1 MLASGTVKKLQHSIS
16 NSDAHHSH
24 CHSTEGSKTCHRTC
38 NLSNGNLDL
47 YTIPSLKV
55 HSATTFLSI
64 QLLDMAAGPLHLQ
77 QPGPIPLYVLL
88 VLVVGICCYFF
99 FIGTAAVR
107 LWFYKG
113 ALGPAPEKFIVIR
126 NETQEDDHHAAPIH
140 SKHNELGISAETL
153 RKRRMTVFT
162 HDSLSAPTETIS
174 HSTAFSP
181 RNLSTATTT
190 VNLQDISDISDLSSF
205 TNSQTRAY
213 LAEERR
219 ILRMPAFDADDCGT
233 GDYFPDIPLTNR
245 PIESTTNYSN
255 TLSPS
260 HFGLTPTPRSNWLTI
275 SPQYI
280 EYHAARTHLL
290 SRNRSSCIHVT
301 PEGERACREL
311 LQEVTSFLVEMYPHQ
326 FRFLTKARRKHV
338 LNEVTRE
345 DFEIE
350 HGLECHPLEICARLC
365 AEDFMVWGRS
375 ESTLNWYLQAA
386 TTLFPSGYVV
396 APYMGK
402 TVDVV
407 VGGEGMG
414 KPPMIPWSGELQFSL
429 LSQAV
434 AQPKLTHISQTSP
447 QSSNS
452 PSQHSPLAPPPAPY
466 PTRKSSS
473 KPGPC
478 APP

>member
-1 MLASGTVKKLQHSIS
+1 
-16 NSDAHHSH
+16 
-24 CHSTEGSKTCHRTC
+24 
-38 NLSNGNLDL
+38 
-47 YTIPSLKV
+47 
-55 HSATTFLSI
+55 
-64 QLLDMAAGPLHLQ
+64 MAAGPLHLQ

-126 NETQEDDHHAAPIH
+126 NEAQEDDHHAAPIH
-140 SKHNELGISAETL
+140 SKHNEPGTSAETL

-162 HDSLSAPTETIS
+162 HDSLSAPTETIA

-190 VNLQDISDISDLSSF
+190 VNLQDISDISDLRSF
-205 TNSQTRAY
+205 TNPQTRAY

-219 ILRMPAFDADDCGT
+219 ISRMPAFDADDCGT

-290 SRNRSSCIHVT
+290 LRNRSSCIHVT

-311 LQEVTSFLVEMYPHQ
+311 LQEVTSFLVDMYPHQ
-326 FRFLTKARRKHV
+326 FRFLTKTRRKHV
-338 LNEVTRE
+338 LNELTRE

-350 HGLECHPLEICARLC
+350 HGLECHPLEVCARLC

-375 ESTLNWYLQAA
+375 ENIQSILKLTLPTLSPYSSTGPLSHTQIFIQTRPLRATLASTLHIPRPMDFFAGHIADLQP
-386 TTLFPSGYVV
+386 T
-396 APYMGK
+396 
-402 TVDVV
+402 
-407 VGGEGMG
+407 
-414 KPPMIPWSGELQFSL
+414 ELLVRTETQMSE
-429 LSQAV
+429 SV
-434 AQPKLTHISQTSP
+434 
-447 QSSNS
+447 
-452 PSQHSPLAPPPAPY
+452 
-466 PTRKSSS
+466 
-473 KPGPC
+473 
-478 APP
+478 